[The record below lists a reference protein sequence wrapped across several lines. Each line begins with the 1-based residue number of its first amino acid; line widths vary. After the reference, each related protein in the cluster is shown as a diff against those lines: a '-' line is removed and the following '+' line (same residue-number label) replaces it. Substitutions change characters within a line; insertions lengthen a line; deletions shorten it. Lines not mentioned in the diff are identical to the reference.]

1 MFPRGVSGLPL
12 EPKIL
17 GAWCAAVC
25 CRSADFV
32 GGPLS
37 RYRAIGSREPWSS
50 RGWAKLQRWLSYVCV
65 ACQVVT
71 IAPPWPRRLRGLSR
85 HRAIGPWTN
94 AGSCRGWAKQP
105 SPEQQP
111 QQKRRPQQQ
120 RAQLRR
126 SYPDVRVACQVVD
139 FAPPWPCRQSG
150 RRIFSHGS
158 GPGRR
163 ENRVTSARSRR
174 SWPRT
179 AGRILVRTAGCG
191 SSICQPAE
199 RSTERG
205 GER

>member
-1 MFPRGVSGLPL
+1 MHWHAAAHRRMGGVGCGEVSVVVVGFLFGTVWRHRIPRGESIFSYCFPPRMFPRGVSGLCL
-12 EPKIL
+12 EPKIQ
-17 GAWCAAVC
+17 GAWRAAAC
-25 CRSADFV
+25 CRVADLV
-32 GGPLS
+32 GEPLS
-37 RYRAIGSREPWSS
+37 RHRAIGSGEPRSC

-65 ACQVVT
+65 ACRIVA

-139 FAPPWPCRQSG
+139 FALP
-150 RRIFSHGS
+150 
-158 GPGRR
+158 
-163 ENRVTSARSRR
+163 
-174 SWPRT
+174 
-179 AGRILVRTAGCG
+179 
-191 SSICQPAE
+191 
-199 RSTERG
+199 
-205 GER
+205 

>member
-1 MFPRGVSGLPL
+1 MVVVEFLFGTVWRNRIPRGEAHVSTRGVRPS
-12 EPKIL
+12 PRAKDS
-17 GAWCAAVC
+17 GGMVC
-25 CRSADFV
+25 CCLLPSCRFC

-37 RYRAIGSREPWSS
+37 RYRAIGSREPWSC

-85 HRAIGPWTN
+85 HMANG
-94 AGSCRGWAKQP
+94 
-105 SPEQQP
+105 
-111 QQKRRPQQQ
+111 QQQ
-120 RAQLRR
+120 QQAQLRR

-139 FAPPWPCRQSG
+139 FVPPWPCRQSG

-163 ENRVTSARSRR
+163 QNRVTSARSRW

-199 RSTERG
+199 GSTERG